1 MDISELSK
9 RASRRL
15 NGRNSDFFGGNMYI
29 DELIEILIDMR
40 KICGNLEVFTQHYEE
55 EDTPSYYHKKLIR
68 EEIESVMLTTD
79 GRDRP
84 SNIFILKNK
93 KL

>member
-1 MDISELSK
+1 
-9 RASRRL
+9 
-15 NGRNSDFFGGNMYI
+15 MYI
-29 DELIEILIDMR
+29 DELIERLIDMR

-55 EDTPSYYHKKLIR
+55 EDKPSYYRKKLIR

-79 GRDRP
+79 MRDRH
-84 SNIFILKNK
+84 SDIFILKNK